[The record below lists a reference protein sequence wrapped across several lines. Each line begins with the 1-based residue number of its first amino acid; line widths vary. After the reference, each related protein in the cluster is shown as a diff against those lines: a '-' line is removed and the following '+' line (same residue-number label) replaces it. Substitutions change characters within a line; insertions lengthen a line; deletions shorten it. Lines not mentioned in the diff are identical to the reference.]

1 MTEFHYEMEKRSYI
15 YKKHLYLYLYLY
27 WSYIYKK
34 NLNKTVNKTSNM
46 TLIKYILFH
55 NIVFSK
61 VFLTTA

>member
-15 YKKHLYLYLYLY
+15 YKKHLYLY

-55 NIVFSK
+55 NIVFLK